1 MDSDA
6 PNFTLWELF
15 RREISWR
22 RFTDLTHA
30 FHPGQPRA
38 SVFPDEEKELLYD
51 FAKGDVFQTH
61 RYSHVG
67 QWGTHVDP
75 PIHFIADGRTLD
87 QLPVSEMILPLVVID
102 ISARVE
108 SDPDTVP
115 RLADLEA
122 WESRHGLIPAG
133 AFVALRTDWH
143 RRWPDRA
150 AIANL
155 DAAGVP
161 HTPGWARDVLT
172 QLFEVRGVT
181 AVGHETTDTDPG
193 FATAQGDYGLEH
205 YILAR
210 DRWQIE
216 LLANLDRV
224 PEAGALVVASWPK
237 PLGGSGYPARVFAI
251 H

>member
-1 MDSDA
+1 LASDF
-6 PNFTLWELF
+6 PLWDLF
-15 RREISWR
+15 RTGIQGR

-38 SVFPDEEKELLYD
+38 SVFPDEEQELLFD

-61 RYSHVG
+61 RYTHVG

-75 PIHFIADGRTLD
+75 PIHFIEGGRTLD
-87 QLPVSEMILPLVVID
+87 QLPVAEMILPLVVID
-102 ISARVE
+102 ISGRVAANPDSVPVLGDVADWEARN
-108 SDPDTVP
+108 
-115 RLADLEA
+115 
-122 WESRHGLIPAG
+122 GIIPAG
-133 AFVALRTDWH
+133 AFVALRTDWARH
-143 RRWPDRA
+143 WPDRA

-155 DAAGVP
+155 DGDGAS
-161 HTPGWARDVLT
+161 HTPGWARDVLVH
-172 QLFEVRGVT
+172 LFEVRGVT

-193 FATAQGDYGLEH
+193 SATSKGDYGLEH
-205 YILAR
+205 YILSQ

-216 LLANLDRV
+216 LLANLDAV

-251 H
+251 HP

>member
-1 MDSDA
+1 LASDF
-6 PNFTLWELF
+6 PLWDLF
-15 RREISWR
+15 RTEIQGR

-38 SVFPDEEKELLYD
+38 SAFADEDRQLLFD
-51 FAKGDVFQTH
+51 FTKGDAFQTH
-61 RYSHVG
+61 RYAHVG

-75 PIHFIADGRTLD
+75 PIHFIAGGRTLD

-102 ISARVE
+102 ISRRVAD
-108 SDPDTVP
+108 DPDTVP
-115 RLADLEA
+115 TLDDLAVWEA
-122 WESRHGLIPAG
+122 RHGPIPRG

-143 RRWPDRA
+143 KRWPDRT

-155 DAAGVP
+155 DAEGVP
-161 HTPGWARDVLT
+161 HTPGWAMDVLVH
-172 QLFEVRGVT
+172 LFEVRGIA

-193 FATAQGDYGLEH
+193 FATSKGDSGLEH
-205 YILAR
+205 YVLAQ

-216 LLANLDRV
+216 LLANLDAV
-224 PEAGALVVASWPK
+224 PEAGALVVATWPK